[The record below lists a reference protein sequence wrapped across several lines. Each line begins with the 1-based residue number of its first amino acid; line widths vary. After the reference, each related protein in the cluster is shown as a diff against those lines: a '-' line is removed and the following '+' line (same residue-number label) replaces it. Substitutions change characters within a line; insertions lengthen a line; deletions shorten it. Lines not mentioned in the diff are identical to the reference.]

1 MSELVIRPIGYLRSP
16 HAERVDA
23 PRQPRAAEG
32 TRGVIELLPGH
43 GFEDAVAD
51 LEGFSHIWVI
61 AWFDRN
67 TSWRP
72 KVTPPRSDR
81 KRGVF
86 ATRSPHRPNPLA
98 LSVLALERV
107 QELSLHVAD
116 VDLLDGTPIL
126 DVKPYVPWADAVPNA
141 KPGWLEGPVSISG
154 RPEDVRPA
162 WEVTIGDVAEAQLA
176 LLDAHGVDTRRRA
189 LEALV
194 LGPMPHAYRRIKK
207 QGDLYTLAVKR
218 ARVEFVVTGQVIHVT
233 RVRLAAVLEELGEEA
248 SRALMAALDALVPEE
263 LRGGRVGA

>member
-1 MSELVIRPIGYLRSP
+1 MRELVVRPIGHLRSP

-32 TRGVIELLPGH
+32 TEGVIELLPGL
-43 GFEDAVAD
+43 GFEDAVQD

-98 LSVLALERV
+98 LSVLGLSRV
-107 QELSLHVAD
+107 EGLSLHVHD

-126 DVKPYVPWADAVPNA
+126 DVKPYIPWADAIPA
-141 KPGWLEGPVSISG
+141 ARPGWLEGPLLVG
-154 RPEDVRPA
+154 ARPEDIRPA
-162 WEVTIGDVAEAQLA
+162 WQVVLEDVADAQLA
-176 LLDAHGVDTRRRA
+176 LLDARGIDTRKRA
-189 LEALV
+189 LEALA
-194 LGPMPHAYRRIKK
+194 LGPMPHAYRRIKR

-218 ARVEFVVTGQVIHVT
+218 VRLDFVVEGDVI
-233 RVRLAAVLEELGEEA
+233 RVVRVKLAASMDELGEEG
-248 SRALMAALDALVPEE
+248 SEALRAALDALH
-263 LRGGRVGA
+263 VGAAPPKG

>member
-1 MSELVIRPIGYLRSP
+1 VRELVVRPIGHMRSP

-32 TRGVIELLPGH
+32 THGVIELLPGL

-81 KRGVF
+81 KRGVL

-107 QELSLHVAD
+107 DGLSLHVRD

-126 DVKPYVPWADAVPNA
+126 DVKPYIPWADAIPSA
-141 KPGWLEGPVSISG
+141 RPGWLEGPIAIG
-154 RPEDVRPA
+154 ERPEDVRPA
-162 WEVTIGDVAEAQLA
+162 WDVVLDQVADAQLA
-176 LLDAHGVDTRRRA
+176 LLDARGIDTRKRTM
-189 LEALV
+189 EALA

-207 QGDLYTLAVKR
+207 TSDGYTLAVKR
-218 ARVEFVVTGQVIHVT
+218 MRVDFTASGQTIHVH
-233 RVRLAAVLEELGEEA
+233 RVRMAAAMEELGEAGSEA
-248 SRALMAALDALVPEE
+248 LRAALDALFTD
-263 LRGGRVGA
+263 GRVAG